1 MNGAKY
7 DFTDKEIK
15 DGHNKKKGRY
25 TGEREPRI
33 VVIVEGSMNDDHNL

>member
-7 DFTDKEIK
+7 VFTDKEIK
-15 DGHNKKKGRY
+15 DGHYKKKGRY

-33 VVIVEGSMNDDHNL
+33 VVKVEGSMNDDHKM